1 MSRSKSSKYEIFN
14 ISTGKYEEMDFC
26 PEDFFD
32 QLAAS
37 IADESTR
44 LYEMYKAEREIVQSI
59 IDQAV
64 HSEESRDRST
74 D

>member
-1 MSRSKSSKYEIFN
+1 MSRSKTEKYEVFN

-32 QLAAS
+32 RLAAR

-44 LYEMYKAEREIVQSI
+44 LYQMYKAEREIVQSI
-59 IDQAV
+59 IDQALD
-64 HSEESRDRST
+64 SEETRDRST